1 MRRIPRRAFLGT
13 AVTTVALS
21 GCGGKKADE
30 LRVFCYAGNHEA
42 ALRAAFVPAFE
53 AATGATVSLLSGWWE
68 GLPKLKT
75 ATKDDPPFDLMIT
88 DATQG
93 YPAAK
98 DGLFAPINFANVPNV
113 SALSPVALEPWVYRD
128 ALGLPY
134 PDSLM
139 TLAYHRASPLEALS
153 SEARWSHLLLS
164 GFAGKIGLYKSFYMS
179 LYTFA
184 AILADV
190 SGKPG
195 TAHDLI
201 RDKIDEVFRFAV
213 EHRTR
218 VGLWWVNSTDML
230 VSLGQRDVLAGNM
243 HGADYLVPLKEKPE
257 FRAAVPAADRAMVQ
271 VFWAIPAGC
280 RRKALAEEAL
290 NLMFTH
296 EVQLGLARHGMATP
310 RPDTAA
316 QMATEDPQWATF
328 SPHTADQFRTLKYYP
343 YDEYAKQWDALS
355 DRWNRTILR
364 G

>member
-1 MRRIPRRAFLGT
+1 MPFRLTRRAFLGT

-42 ALRAAFVPAFE
+42 AMRTAFVPAFE
-53 AATGATVSLLSGWWE
+53 AATGATVALLSGWWE

-75 ATKDDPPFDLMIT
+75 APADDPPFDIMIT

-93 YPAAK
+93 YPAAR
-98 DGLFAPINFANVPNV
+98 DGLFAPINFANVPSV
-113 SALSPVALEPWVYRD
+113 SGLSPAALEPWVYRD
-128 ALGLPY
+128 KLGLPY
-134 PDSLM
+134 PDSVM
-139 TLAYHRASPLEALS
+139 TLAFHRAAGEPLTRWADLLRPDLS
-153 SEARWSHLLLS
+153 
-164 GFAGKIGLYKSFYMS
+164 GKIGLYNSFYMS

-201 RDKIDEVFRFAV
+201 RERLDEVFRFAV
-213 EHRTR
+213 ESRKR
-218 VGLWWVNSTDML
+218 VGLWWANTTDML
-230 VSLGQRDVLAGNM
+230 VSLGKREVLAGNM
-243 HGADYLVPLKEKPE
+243 HGADYLVPLKEKPD
-257 FRAAVPAADRAMVQ
+257 FGAAVPATDRAMVQ

-280 RRKALAEEAL
+280 KRKGLAEAAL
-290 NLMFTH
+290 DVMFGH
-296 EVQLGLARHGMATP
+296 EVQLGFARHGLATP
-310 RPDTAA
+310 RRDTAA
-316 QMATEDPQWATF
+316 QMATEDPRWATF

-355 DRWNRTILR
+355 DRWDRTVLR